1 LGDVFMWKLLTRQ
14 MGVCLFLVLFSTIV
28 SAESGLAGDGQM
40 IGLNEAVARTLAR
53 NPELVAFG
61 YQFQAQDGRVLQAG
75 LAPNP
80 ELSLTVENALGSGE
94 FTGMDGAETTLS
106 IAWILERGVRQRRLE
121 TARAGVSLLDVEAD
135 IMRLDAAAETARW
148 FFTCLSNQAQMVN
161 AGEAVQLAQETVRA
175 VKKRVQAGKSPQAEL
190 ARAQAELARM
200 KLNQEDFE
208 HELLSASRRLAA
220 QWGETEP
227 GFNRVNGEI
236 LTLPTPD
243 SFATLK
249 TRISENP
256 DIARFL
262 SKQRVDEA
270 ELRLAEAQ
278 SKPNWR
284 VSVGV
289 RRLEITDDEALVANI
304 TLPLALRNRNQGRIA
319 EAQANLAQTAA
330 DATAARIRNETL
342 LFVIYQELQHSLHRV
357 RTYRDEVIPRIE
369 QALTD
374 TRSAYE
380 LGRYSY
386 FEWRSVQEDLLEA
399 RSALVEASVDTHQKA
414 IEIERL
420 TGVRIAQPTT
430 SP

>member
-1 LGDVFMWKLLTRQ
+1 
-14 MGVCLFLVLFSTIV
+14 MGVCLFIVLFSTIAR
-28 SAESGLAGDGQM
+28 AESGLIGDGQM

-61 YQFQAQDGRVLQAG
+61 HQFQAQDGRVLQAG

-80 ELSLTVENALGSGE
+80 ELSLTVENALGTGE
-94 FTGMDGAETTLS
+94 FTGIDGAETTLS
-106 IAWILERGVRQRRLE
+106 IAWVLEHGVRQRRLE
-121 TARAGVSLLDVEAD
+121 TARAGVSLLEVEAD
-135 IMRLDAAAETARW
+135 IMRLDTAAETARL
-148 FFTCLSNQAQMVN
+148 FFSCLSNQAQMVN
-161 AGEAVQLAQETVRA
+161 AGEAVRLAQETIKA
-175 VKKRVQAGKSPQAEL
+175 VKKRVRAGKSPQAEM
-190 ARAQAELARM
+190 ARAQAELARL

-227 GFNRVNGEI
+227 GFKRVNGDI
-236 LTLPTPD
+236 LSLPSTE

-249 TRISENP
+249 TRIDRNP

-278 SKPNWR
+278 RKQDWR

-289 RRLEITDDEALVANI
+289 RRLEITDDETLVANL
-304 TLPLALRNRNQGRIA
+304 TVPLALRSRNQGGIA
-319 EAQANLAQTAA
+319 EARANLAQTDA
-330 DATAARIRNETL
+330 DAVAARIRVETS
-342 LFVIYQELQHSLHRV
+342 LFVIYQELQHSLHRAKAF
-357 RTYRDEVIPRIE
+357 RDDVIPHLE
-369 QALTD
+369 QALAD
-374 TRSAYE
+374 TRNAYE

-386 FEWRSVQEDLLEA
+386 FEWHTVQKDLLEA
-399 RSALVEASVDTHQKA
+399 RRALVEASDGAHKNT

-420 TGVRIAQPTT
+420 TGVRIAQPTI

>member
-1 LGDVFMWKLLTRQ
+1 MRKLLTRQ
-14 MGVCLFLVLFSTIV
+14 MGVCLFIVLFSTIAR
-28 SAESGLAGDGQM
+28 AESGLIGDGQM

-61 YQFQAQDGRVLQAG
+61 HQFQAQDGRVLQAG

-80 ELSLTVENALGSGE
+80 ELSLTVENALGTGE
-94 FTGMDGAETTLS
+94 FTGIDGAETTLS
-106 IAWILERGVRQRRLE
+106 IAWVLEHGVRQRRLE
-121 TARAGVSLLDVEAD
+121 TARAGVSLLEVEAD
-135 IMRLDAAAETARW
+135 IMRLDTAAETARL
-148 FFTCLSNQAQMVN
+148 FFSCLSNQAQMVN
-161 AGEAVQLAQETVRA
+161 AGEAVRLAQETIKA
-175 VKKRVQAGKSPQAEL
+175 VKKRVRAGKSPQAEM
-190 ARAQAELARM
+190 ARAQAELARL

-227 GFNRVNGEI
+227 GFKRVNGDI
-236 LTLPTPD
+236 LSLPSTE

-249 TRISENP
+249 TRIDRNP

-278 SKPNWR
+278 RKQDWR

-289 RRLEITDDEALVANI
+289 RRLEITDDETLVANL
-304 TLPLALRNRNQGRIA
+304 TVPLALRSRNQGGIA
-319 EAQANLAQTAA
+319 EARANLAQTDA
-330 DATAARIRNETL
+330 DAVAARIRVETS
-342 LFVIYQELQHSLHRV
+342 LFVIYQELQHSLHRAKAF
-357 RTYRDEVIPRIE
+357 RDDVIPHLE
-369 QALTD
+369 QALAD
-374 TRSAYE
+374 TRNAYE

-386 FEWRSVQEDLLEA
+386 FEWHTVQKDLLEA
-399 RSALVEASVDTHQKA
+399 RRALVEASDGAHKNT

-420 TGVRIAQPTT
+420 TGVRIAQPTI

>member
-1 LGDVFMWKLLTRQ
+1 MWKLLTRL

-28 SAESGLAGDGQM
+28 RAESGLVDDGQM

-53 NPELVAFG
+53 NPELLAFG
-61 YQFQAQDGRVLQAG
+61 YQLKAQDGRVLQAG

-121 TARAGVSLLDVEAD
+121 TARAGISLLDVEAD
-135 IMRLDAAAETARW
+135 ILRLDAAAETARW
-148 FFTCLSNQAQMVN
+148 FLSCLSSQAQMVN

-175 VKKRVQAGKSPQAEL
+175 VNKRVQAGKSPQAEL

-220 QWGETEP
+220 QWGETRP
-227 GFNRVNGEI
+227 GFNHVSGEI

-243 SFATLK
+243 SFETLK
-249 TRISENP
+249 TRITENP
-256 DIARFL
+256 DLARFL

-270 ELRLAEAQ
+270 EIRLARAQ
-278 SKPNWR
+278 NKPDWR

-289 RRLEITDDEALVANI
+289 RRLEITGDNALVANI
-304 TLPLALRNRNQGRIA
+304 TLPLTLRNRNQGRIA
-319 EAQANLAQTAA
+319 EAQANLAQTDA

-342 LFVIYQELQHSLHRV
+342 LFVIYQELQHSLHRAK
-357 RTYRDEVIPRIE
+357 TYRDEVIPRLE

-374 TRSAYE
+374 TRNAYE

-386 FEWRSVQEDLLEA
+386 FEWRTVQEDLLEA
-399 RSALVEASVDTHQKA
+399 RHALVEASVDAHKDT

-420 TGVRIAQPTT
+420 TGVRIVQPTT

>member
-1 LGDVFMWKLLTRQ
+1 MWDLLTPRI
-14 MGVCLFLVLFSTIV
+14 GVCLFVLLFSTIV
-28 SAESGLAGDGQM
+28 RAESGFVSGGET
-40 IGLNEAVARTLAR
+40 IGLNEAVARTMAH

-61 YQFQAQDGRVLQAG
+61 YQLQAQDGRVLQAG

-80 ELSLTVENALGSGE
+80 ELSFMVENALGTGD
-94 FTGMDGAETTLS
+94 FTGVDGAETTLS

-121 TARAGVSLLDVEAD
+121 AARASVSLLDVEAD

-148 FFTCLSNQAQMVN
+148 FFSYLSNQAQMVN
-161 AGEAVQLAQETVRA
+161 AGEAVQLAEETVRA

-190 ARAQAELARM
+190 ARARAELARM

-220 QWGETEP
+220 QWGETKP
-227 GFNRVNGEI
+227 GFKRVNGEI
-236 LTLPTPD
+236 LTLPTPY

-249 TRISENP
+249 TRINENP
-256 DIARFL
+256 DLARFL

-278 SKPNWR
+278 RKPNWR

-289 RRLEITDDEALVANI
+289 RRLEITNDEALVANI
-304 TLPLALRNRNQGRIA
+304 TLPLTLRNRNQGGIA
-319 EAQANLAQTAA
+319 EARANLAQT
-330 DATAARIRNETL
+330 DAETIAARVRIETS
-342 LFVIYQELQHSLHRV
+342 LFVIYQELQHSLHRAK
-357 RTYRDEVIPRIE
+357 TYRDEIIPRME

-386 FEWRSVQEDLLEA
+386 FEWRIVQEDLLAA
-399 RSALVEASVDTHQKA
+399 RSALVEASVDAHQNV

-420 TGVRIAQPTT
+420 TGMRIAQPTT

>member
-1 LGDVFMWKLLTRQ
+1 MWKSLTRQ

-28 SAESGLAGDGQM
+28 RAESGLVGDDQT
-40 IGLNEAVARTLAR
+40 IGLNEAIARTLAR
-53 NPELVAFG
+53 NPGLLAFG
-61 YQFQAQDGRVLQAG
+61 YQLEAQDGLVLDAG

-80 ELSLTVENALGSGE
+80 ELSITVENALGTGE

-106 IAWILERGVRQRRLE
+106 IAWVWERGVRQRRLE
-121 TARAGVSLLDVEAD
+121 TARAGISLLDVEAD
-135 IMRLDAAAETARW
+135 IIRLDAAAETARW
-148 FFTCLSNQAQMVN
+148 FFSCLSNQAQMVN

-208 HELLSASRRLAA
+208 HELLSAVHRLAA

-227 GFNRVNGEI
+227 GFKRVNGE
-236 LTLPTPD
+236 LLMLPTTD
-243 SFATLK
+243 SFAILK

-256 DIARFL
+256 DLARFL

-270 ELRLAEAQ
+270 EIRLAKAQ
-278 SKPNWR
+278 SKPDWR

-330 DATAARIRNETL
+330 DATTARIRNETL

-357 RTYRDEVIPRIE
+357 RTFRDDIIPRIE

-386 FEWRSVQEDLLEA
+386 FEWRTVQEDLLEA
-399 RSALVEASVDTHQKA
+399 RSALVEASVDAHQKA

-420 TGVRIAQPTT
+420 TGVRLAQPTI

>member
-1 LGDVFMWKLLTRQ
+1 MWELHIRQ
-14 MGVCLFLVLFSTIV
+14 IGACLFLVLFSTSV
-28 SAESGLAGDGQM
+28 RAESGLVSDGRT

-61 YQFQAQDGRVLQAG
+61 YQLQAQDARVLQAG

-80 ELSLTVENALGSGE
+80 ELSLTVENALGTGE
-94 FTGMDGAETTLS
+94 FSGTDAAEATLS
-106 IAWILERGVRQRRLE
+106 IAWILERGVRQRRLD
-121 TARAGVSLLDVEAD
+121 TARAGISLLEVEAD
-135 IMRLDAAAETARW
+135 IKRLDASAETARW
-148 FFTCLSNQAQMVN
+148 FFSCLSNQARMAN
-161 AGEAVQLAQETVRA
+161 AKEAVQLAHETVNA
-175 VKKRVQAGKSPQAEL
+175 VQERVTAGKSPQAEL
-190 ARAQAELARM
+190 ARARAESARM
-200 KLNQEDFE
+200 ELKQEDIE
-208 HELLSASRRLAA
+208 HEWLSASRRLAA

-227 GFNRVNGEI
+227 QFRRVSGD
-236 LTLPTPD
+236 LMTLPDTE
-243 SFATLK
+243 SFEKLK

-256 DIARFL
+256 DLARFL

-270 ELRLAEAQ
+270 ELFLAKAQ
-278 SKPNWR
+278 RKSSWL
-284 VSVGV
+284 VSAGV

-357 RTYRDEVIPRIE
+357 RTLRDDVIPRLE

-386 FEWRSVQEDLLEA
+386 FEWRTVQEDLLEA
-399 RSALVEASVDTHQKA
+399 RSALVEASVDAHQKS

>member
-1 LGDVFMWKLLTRQ
+1 MWESLTRP

-28 SAESGLAGDGQM
+28 RAESDLVDGGQM
-40 IGLNEAVARTLAR
+40 ISLNEAVARTLAR

-61 YQFQAQDGRVLQAG
+61 YQLQAQDGRVLQAG

-80 ELSLTVENALGSGE
+80 ELSFTVENALGTGE
-94 FTGMDGAETTLS
+94 FSGTDAAETTLS
-106 IAWILERGVRQRRLE
+106 IAWILERGVRQRRLD
-121 TARAGVSLLDVEAD
+121 TAHAGVSLLAVEAD
-135 IMRLDAAAETARW
+135 IKRLDAAAETARW
-148 FFTCLSNQAQMVN
+148 FFSCLSNQARMVN
-161 AGEAVQLAQETVRA
+161 AKEAVRLAHETVKA
-175 VKKRVQAGKSPQAEL
+175 VQERVTAGRSPQAEL
-190 ARAQAELARM
+190 ARAQAGLARM
-200 KLNQEDFE
+200 ELEQEDIE
-208 HELLSASRRLAA
+208 HELLSATHRLAA

-227 GFNRVNGEI
+227 RFTRVSGD
-236 LTLPTPD
+236 LMTLPDTA
-243 SFATLK
+243 SFDDLK

-256 DIARFL
+256 DLARFL

-270 ELRLAEAQ
+270 ELSLAKAQ
-278 SKPNWR
+278 RKPGWR
-284 VSVGV
+284 VSAGV

-319 EAQANLAQTAA
+319 EAQANLAQTNA
-330 DATAARIRNETL
+330 DATAARIRTETL

-357 RTYRDEVIPRIE
+357 RTFRDDVIPRIE

-386 FEWRSVQEDLLEA
+386 FEWRTVQEDLLEA
-399 RSALVEASVDTHQKA
+399 RNALLEASVDAHQKA

-420 TGVRIAQPTT
+420 TGVRIAQPRT

>member
-1 LGDVFMWKLLTRQ
+1 MWKFLKRQ
-14 MGVCLFLVLFSTIV
+14 MGVCLFLVLFSSIAH
-28 SAESGLAGDGQM
+28 AESGLIGDGQM

-61 YQFQAQDGRVLQAG
+61 HQLQAQDGRILQAG

-80 ELSLTVENALGSGE
+80 ELSLTVENALGTGE
-94 FTGMDGAETTLS
+94 FTGIDGAETTLS
-106 IAWILERGVRQRRLE
+106 IAWVLERSVRKRRLE
-121 TARAGVSLLDVEAD
+121 TARAGVSLVEVEAD
-135 IMRLDAAAETARW
+135 IMRLDAAAETARLL
-148 FFTCLSNQAQMVN
+148 FSCLSNQAQMVN
-161 AGEAVQLAQETVRA
+161 AGEAVHLAQETVKA
-175 VKKRVQAGKSPQAEL
+175 VKKRVQAGKAPQAEL
-190 ARAQAELARM
+190 ARAQAELARL

-227 GFNRVNGEI
+227 SFKRVNGDI
-236 LTLPTPD
+236 LSLPSTE

-249 TRISENP
+249 TRIDRNP

-278 SKPNWR
+278 RKQDWR

-289 RRLEITDDEALVANI
+289 RRLEITDDEALVANF
-304 TLPLALRNRNQGRIA
+304 TVPLALRSRNQGGIA
-319 EAQANLAQTAA
+319 EARANLAQTDA
-330 DATAARIRNETL
+330 DAVAARIRVETSL
-342 LFVIYQELQHSLHRV
+342 VVIYQELQHSLHRAKAF
-357 RTYRDEVIPRIE
+357 RDDVIPQLE
-369 QALTD
+369 QALAD
-374 TRSAYE
+374 TRNAYE

-386 FEWRSVQEDLLEA
+386 FEWHTVQKDLLEA
-399 RSALVEASVDTHQKA
+399 RHELVEASVEAHKNT

-420 TGVRIAQPTT
+420 TGVRIAQPTI

>member
-1 LGDVFMWKLLTRQ
+1 MWSLPTRQ
-14 MGVCLFLVLFSTIV
+14 MGLCLFLVLFGTIV
-28 SAESGLAGDGQM
+28 SAESGPAGDSQM
-40 IGLNEAVARTLAR
+40 IGLNEAVARTLER

-148 FFTCLSNQAQMVN
+148 FFSCLSSQAQMVN

-227 GFNRVNGEI
+227 GFKRVNGEL
-236 LTLPTPD
+236 LTLPTTD
-243 SFATLK
+243 SFAILK
-249 TRISENP
+249 TRITENP
-256 DIARFL
+256 DLARFL

-270 ELRLAEAQ
+270 EIRLAKAQ
-278 SKPNWR
+278 NKPDWR

-289 RRLEITDDEALVANI
+289 RRLEITGDDALVANI

-319 EAQANLAQTAA
+319 EAQANLAQTDA
-330 DATAARIRNETL
+330 DATAARIHNETL
-342 LFVIYQELQHSLHRV
+342 LFVIYQELQHSLHRAK
-357 RTYRDEVIPRIE
+357 TYRDEVIPRLE

-374 TRSAYE
+374 TRNAYE

-386 FEWRSVQEDLLEA
+386 FEWRTVQEDLLEA
-399 RSALVEASVDTHQKA
+399 RHALVEASVDAHKNT

-420 TGVRIAQPTT
+420 TGVRIVQPTT

>member
-1 LGDVFMWKLLTRQ
+1 MWKLLTRQ

-28 SAESGLAGDGQM
+28 RAESGLVGDSQT

-94 FTGMDGAETTLS
+94 FTDMDGAETTLS
-106 IAWILERGVRQRRLE
+106 IVWILERGERLRRLE
-121 TARAGVSLLDVEAD
+121 AARAGVSLLDVEAD

-148 FFTCLSNQAQMVN
+148 FFSCLSSQAQMVN

-175 VKKRVQAGKSPQAEL
+175 VNKRVQAGKSPQAEL

-220 QWGETEP
+220 QWGETRP
-227 GFNRVNGEI
+227 GFNHVSGEI

-243 SFATLK
+243 SFETLK

-256 DIARFL
+256 DLARFL
-262 SKQRVDEA
+262 SKQRVEEA
-270 ELRLAEAQ
+270 EIRLARAQ
-278 SKPNWR
+278 NKPDWR

-289 RRLEITDDEALVANI
+289 RRLEITGDNALVANI
-304 TLPLALRNRNQGRIA
+304 TLPLTLRNRNQGRIA
-319 EAQANLAQTAA
+319 EAQANLAQTDA

-342 LFVIYQELQHSLHRV
+342 LFVIYQELQHSLHRAK
-357 RTYRDEVIPRIE
+357 TYRDEVIPRLE

-374 TRSAYE
+374 TRNAYE

-386 FEWRSVQEDLLEA
+386 FEWRTVQEDLLEA
-399 RSALVEASVDTHQKA
+399 RHALVEASVDAHKDT

-420 TGVRIAQPTT
+420 TGVRIVQPTT

>member
-1 LGDVFMWKLLTRQ
+1 
-14 MGVCLFLVLFSTIV
+14 
-28 SAESGLAGDGQM
+28 
-40 IGLNEAVARTLAR
+40 
-53 NPELVAFG
+53 
-61 YQFQAQDGRVLQAG
+61 
-75 LAPNP
+75 
-80 ELSLTVENALGSGE
+80 LSLTVENALGTGE

-148 FFTCLSNQAQMVN
+148 FFSCLSSQAQMVN
-161 AGEAVQLAQETVRA
+161 AGEAVQLAQETVSA

-208 HELLSASRRLAA
+208 HELLSASRR
-220 QWGETEP
+220 
-227 GFNRVNGEI
+227 VNGEI

-256 DIARFL
+256 DLARFL
-262 SKQRVDEA
+262 SKQRVGEA
-270 ELRLAEAQ
+270 ELRLAKAQ

-289 RRLEITDDEALVANI
+289 RRLEIADDEALVANI

-319 EAQANLAQTAA
+319 EAQANLAQTDA

-342 LFVIYQELQHSLHRV
+342 LFVIYQELQHSLHRAK
-357 RTYRDEVIPRIE
+357 TYRDEVIPRLE

-374 TRSAYE
+374 TRNAYE

-386 FEWRSVQEDLLEA
+386 FEWRTVQEDLLEA
-399 RSALVEASVDTHQKA
+399 RRALVEASVDAHKNT

-420 TGVRIAQPTT
+420 TGVRIVQPTT